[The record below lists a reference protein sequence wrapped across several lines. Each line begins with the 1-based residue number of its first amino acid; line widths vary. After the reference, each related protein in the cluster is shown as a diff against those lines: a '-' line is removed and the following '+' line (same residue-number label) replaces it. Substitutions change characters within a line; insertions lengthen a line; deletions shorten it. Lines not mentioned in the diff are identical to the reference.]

1 MKLAVSQVVPSYL
14 ARYNLYGTLIHKQ
27 GLLMSGTLII
37 VSGLSGAG
45 KTTIVEKC
53 IAQSGV
59 GVRVITCTTRRA
71 RGTEVDGKDYRFLSP
86 KDYESKL
93 AAKEFAEHAS
103 VYGNRYG
110 TLSAD
115 IRAAR
120 ENSPLAFLITDVQ
133 GTEVIGRTYPEARSI
148 FISIPRNEFAQRLTK
163 RGESPEEVER
173 RLGEVEAE
181 LLKARSFDVVMEN
194 KLEQLETS
202 IRYFL
207 SCVNRWRAIDE
218 LADEYLVTAN

>member
-1 MKLAVSQVVPSYL
+1 M
-14 ARYNLYGTLIHKQ
+14 Q
-27 GLLMSGTLII
+27 G
-37 VSGLSGAG
+37 
-45 KTTIVEKC
+45 
-53 IAQSGV
+53 
-59 GVRVITCTTRRA
+59 
-71 RGTEVDGKDYRFLSP
+71 
-86 KDYESKL
+86 
-93 AAKEFAEHAS
+93 
-103 VYGNRYG
+103 
-110 TLSAD
+110 AD
-115 IRAAR
+115 
-120 ENSPLAFLITDVQ
+120 
-133 GTEVIGRTYPEARSI
+133 VIGRTYPEARSI
-148 FISIPRNEFAQRLTK
+148 FISIPHNEFAQRLTK